1 MSGTT
6 AELIPIVIVPVVIL
20 VFWLGMMFYVNSHP
34 QWGGQARADTVSMHA
49 LAGSVPAQRLS
60 GPDWWSPASVR
71 PPPGAKPP
79 PSSLRSA
86 RPRENSVLTYEVNEP
101 PWRDVDRGRS

>member
-34 QWGGQARADTVSMHA
+34 QWGGRARADTVSTHA
-49 LAGSVPAQRLS
+49 LADGVPAQRLS
-60 GPDWWSPASVR
+60 TPGPVIPGQRPASADGEVV
-71 PPPGAKPP
+71 PEQAPV
-79 PSSLRSA
+79 SETQ
-86 RPRENSVLTYEVNEP
+86 RE
-101 PWRDVDRGRS
+101 